1 MENGTSP
8 SIGKGLRSVAEHFQT
23 ASAASPRTICYVR
36 YMSKVINPLK
46 GRTDKSW
53 FFEQQVY
60 DEDGIARAI
69 KSADGS
75 GNIPKVIIY
84 DKKQ

>member
-1 MENGTSP
+1 
-8 SIGKGLRSVAEHFQT
+8 
-23 ASAASPRTICYVR
+23 
-36 YMSKVINPLK
+36 MSKVINPLK